1 MFYATTARSLIR
13 KAPQQII
20 PRGATRSVTTTSSE
34 SFAFYPVQRNR
45 VVASKKTSG
54 DSFAFYPSQGS
65 DRAAYK
71 ASKADAAAA
80 AAVASTTNTPV
91 VVATTKRAPM
101 IASSRKVTRKEQ
113 TNWDTI
119 AVQFLE
125 QPQTVARA

>member
-80 AAVASTTNTPV
+80 AVASTTNTPV